1 MIIARAILKKLTI
14 LAILAK
20 SGDFDGYLR
29 ITFSGFNI
37 FKKRFLIHNVLFKTN
52 SGRCIKPWFERKKNF
67 TPRGEPSP
75 FLWNSNLTYCW
86 KNSLRTLLKVS
97 IVLYLW
103 IEWVK
108 IARQKILGKKE
119 NIFKKGGGGG
129 DEVVYMFKICVI
141 KNTSLSH
148 F

>member
-29 ITFSGFNI
+29 ITFSGINI
-37 FKKRFLIHNVLFKTN
+37 FKKRFLILNVLFKTN

-108 IARQKILGKKE
+108 IARQKILHLESAYCANWGNWIYSAAIKAGLL
-119 NIFKKGGGGG
+119 IFQSK
-129 DEVVYMFKICVI
+129 FSS
-141 KNTSLSH
+141 T
-148 F
+148 